1 LGPDPGEIVIGASKF
16 IIRRYRESDAP
27 SAGRLIATTFSEFNL
42 SFASP
47 EERDQLLGPF
57 RHADSSEEAH
67 QEAIATAIRSEM
79 VFVAVDTS
87 EAHGAGKG
95 EGKLVGILRGRM
107 GRLASLF
114 VQRDYH
120 RQGIGRRLVE
130 RFEQEL
136 LRQGA
141 VEVKV
146 AATLYA
152 VPFYLQMGYNRT
164 TGIRAGRSF
173 EGAGLP
179 YQPMK
184 KFLGRG

>member
-1 LGPDPGEIVIGASKF
+1 LDPDQGEIVIEEGMV

-27 SAGRLIATTFSEFNL
+27 SAGRLIAETFSEFNL

-47 EERDQLLGPF
+47 EEQDRFLGPF
-57 RHADSSEEAH
+57 RHADSPEEAH
-67 QEAIATAIRSEM
+67 QAAIATVIRSET
-79 VFVAVDTS
+79 VLVAADT
-87 EAHGAGKG
+87 GRGDG
-95 EGKLVGILRGRM
+95 EGQLVGILRGRA

-114 VQRDYH
+114 VQREYH

-130 RFEQEL
+130 RFEQEQ

-141 VEVKV
+141 AEVKV

-152 VPFYLQMGYNRT
+152 VPFYLQMGYKRT
-164 TGIRAGRSF
+164 TGIRSGRSF
-173 EGAGLP
+173 EGIGLP

-184 KFLGRG
+184 KVLDRG

>member
-1 LGPDPGEIVIGASKF
+1 
-16 IIRRYRESDAP
+16 
-27 SAGRLIATTFSEFNL
+27 
-42 SFASP
+42 
-47 EERDQLLGPF
+47 
-57 RHADSSEEAH
+57 
-67 QEAIATAIRSEM
+67 
-79 VFVAVDTS
+79 
-87 EAHGAGKG
+87 
-95 EGKLVGILRGRM
+95 
-107 GRLASLF
+107 

-179 YQPMK
+179 YQPMRR
-184 KFLGRG
+184 FLGRG